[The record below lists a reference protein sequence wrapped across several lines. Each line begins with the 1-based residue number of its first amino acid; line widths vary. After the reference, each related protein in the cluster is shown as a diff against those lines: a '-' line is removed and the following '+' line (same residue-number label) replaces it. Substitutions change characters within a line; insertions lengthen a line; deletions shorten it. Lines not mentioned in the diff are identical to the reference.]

1 MTYNSESKMLKVNE
15 IYLSV
20 QGESSYTGLP
30 CVFIRLTGCNLR
42 CIWCDTAYAFYEG
55 KSMSIDEIVGKVKNF
70 GVKLIEITGGEPLMQ
85 ENVYPLMNGLIEKGF
100 QVLLETG
107 GSLSLEK
114 VPRDIIKIMDIKC
127 PGSGEHKNNNFD
139 NLKFLETKD
148 EVKFVILNRHDYEWS
163 RDLIHKY
170 KIHEIAHILISPVY
184 DKLELKEIVK
194 WILEDKL
201 PVRLQTQL
209 HKAIWDEN
217 TIGV

>member
-1 MTYNSESKMLKVNE
+1 MPYNFDSKMLKVNE

-85 ENVYPLMNGLIEKGF
+85 ENIYPLMNGLIEKGF

-114 VPRDIIKIMDIKC
+114 VPRNIIKIMDIKC
-127 PGSGEHKNNNFD
+127 PGSGEHKNNNLD
-139 NLKFLETKD
+139 NLKFLEIKD